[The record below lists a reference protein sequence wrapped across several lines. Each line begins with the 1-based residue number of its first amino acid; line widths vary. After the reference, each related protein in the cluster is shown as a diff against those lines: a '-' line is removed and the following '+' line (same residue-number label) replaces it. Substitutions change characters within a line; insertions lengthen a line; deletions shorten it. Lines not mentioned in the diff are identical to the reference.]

1 MVSAPKNLRRTLP
14 SARSD
19 PEGHGTNFAIWGRL
33 AKSMELLLFHSE
45 KMNNLKIIT
54 LSEVEYRSGYYWH
67 VHVTGVT
74 AGQLYA
80 GEVKEVL
87 VALPGN
93 RFDPERCC

>member
-1 MVSAPKNLRRTLP
+1 MVSAPKKI
-14 SARSD
+14 SAGHCRQLGAT

-45 KMNNLKIIT
+45 KDEQPEIIT

-67 VHVTGVT
+67 VHVTGVP

-80 GEVKEVL
+80 
-87 VALPGN
+87 
-93 RFDPERCC
+93 